1 MGCLMRRVGWVV
13 VRGRVG
19 EKGVVGGGGCGCLVR
34 LWVGLMVLVI
44 WLWLIVVVLG
54 WLWRWFVVVMLLVRW
69 LLEVVRG
76 EKKLGLILG
85 GVLLL
90 VVLRFGG
97 RVGVGRLWSC

>member
-1 MGCLMRRVGWVV
+1 M
-13 VRGRVG
+13 
-19 EKGVVGGGGCGCLVR
+19 VR

-76 EKKLGLILG
+76 EKRVGLVLG

-97 RVGVGRLWSC
+97 QVGVGRLWSC